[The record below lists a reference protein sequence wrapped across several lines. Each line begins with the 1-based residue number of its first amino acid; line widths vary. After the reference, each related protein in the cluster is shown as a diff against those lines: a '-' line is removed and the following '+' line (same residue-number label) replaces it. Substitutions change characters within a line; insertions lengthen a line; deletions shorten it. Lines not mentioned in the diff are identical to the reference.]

1 MQKKLDW
8 VVFWLVFL
16 IFFFSF
22 IFLCGEAGIIT
33 IGRMKRKRADL
44 KQQVIAL
51 HKSNQKLRE
60 EIKGIRKNPYY
71 TERILREQ
79 LNLVRPNEYIYLFG
93 SGTNKTKN

>member
-1 MQKKLDW
+1 MKKKLDW

-33 IGRMKRKRADL
+33 LGRMERKRLGL
-44 KQQVIAL
+44 KDQVIAL
-51 HKSNQKLRE
+51 NKNNQKLRE
-60 EIKGIRKNPYY
+60 EIKGIRKNPFY

-79 LNLVRPNEYIYLFG
+79 LNLARPNEYIYLFG
-93 SGTNKTKN
+93 SETDKTIN